1 MGPAPLTAPET
12 ASTSVITI
20 LGLVLGSSVVAG
32 ALGHILTG
40 LRTGATVRRDRYA
53 AAVKVLVARI
63 EYPYKIRRRTSDD
76 PDVLSTLTIAGHDL
90 QETLAESRAWI
101 ATESTV
107 LSEVFDNCLTNLDAA
122 FKQACS
128 NAWNATPITAAAEM
142 NLGGFGMGNQQHI
155 VTTMERA
162 LAYRFGLRRLIP
174 AFILRRLFRRLQLLR
189 A

>member
-1 MGPAPLTAPET
+1 M
-12 ASTSVITI
+12 ITI
-20 LGLVLGSSVVAG
+20 LALVLGSSVVAG

-40 LRTGATVRRDRYA
+40 LRAGATVRRDRYA
-53 AAVKVLVARI
+53 AAVRVLVARI

-76 PDVLSTLTIAGHDL
+76 PDVLSTLAITGHDL
-90 QETLAESRAWI
+90 QENLAESRAWI

-107 LSEVFDNCLTNLDAA
+107 LNEVFDKCLTNLDVA

-128 NAWNATPITAAAEM
+128 DAWNAPPITAAAEM
-142 NLGGFGMGNQQHI
+142 NLGGFGMGNQQHL

-174 AFILRRLFRRLQLLR
+174 AFVLRRLFRWLQLLR